1 MVHRVSSR
9 LTACFRRKAAAQ
21 ESSGR
26 LNGAERLHK
35 TGLGGGLAAR
45 LRGKRSEVPPPETEL
60 TIVGD
65 EVLPVP
71 TAEDQ
76 ALRREGGAAT
86 SAVASTASAWLF
98 VDNRAPVEVPV
109 TDLATH
115 TAAGESGWLDLSCY
129 TPEELSSAAG
139 QFGLPVSAV
148 RIALQPWQRPRLSIY
163 PDHFF
168 VSATVARP
176 DLATHRVHAAELD
189 LFVGQNLLVS
199 AHKLPLPFAGQL
211 RARVQ
216 HSPELI
222 QTDPAFIVYMIL
234 DELLAYY
241 QELARQLQHDVELI
255 EERALRETT
264 DTFLEDLLRFKRY
277 GSALSELAAEH
288 QEVFAAFVRPD
299 FHWVAGEQVEESF
312 RDLNARLARLLTTL
326 TAVRDAAN
334 GALDIHV
341 SHVAHRTN
349 QVIKVLTM
357 ASIVLFLASVLIALF
372 GSNLQSIAVSG
383 SLVFGIMVLT
393 ILLSVGATFIVFHW
407 RGWL

>member
-1 MVHRVSSR
+1 MLR
-9 LTACFRRKAAAQ
+9 LKSLLYRKQPEPICVDRLGSAGDDTDIPATPVPRQ
-21 ESSGR
+21 TGR
-26 LNGAERLHK
+26 
-35 TGLGGGLAAR
+35 AR
-45 LRGKRSEVPPPETEL
+45 QSQREL

-65 EVLPVP
+65 DMLPAPAAGAVAA
-71 TAEDQ
+71 TEEQ
-76 ALRREGGAAT
+76 ALQTEQAAAT
-86 SAVASTASAWLF
+86 SAEASTVTAWLF
-98 VDNRAPVEVPV
+98 VDDRAPAEVPV
-109 TDLATH
+109 ADLANQ
-115 TAAGESGWLDLSCY
+115 TAVGHFGWLDLSGY
-129 TPEELSSAAG
+129 PAEELRAVAA
-139 QFGLPVSAV
+139 QFGLPSSAV

-168 VSATVARP
+168 VSSTVARP
-176 DLATHRVHAAELD
+176 DSSTYRVHAGELD
-189 LFVGQNLLVS
+189 MFVGQHLLVS
-199 AHKLPLPFAGQL
+199 AHKLPLPFADQL

-216 HSPELI
+216 QSPDLLQAEPVLL
-222 QTDPAFIVYMIL
+222 VYMIL

-241 QELARQLQHDVELI
+241 GRLVRQLQHEVELI

-277 GSALSELAAEH
+277 GSALSELATEH

-299 FHWVAGEQVEESF
+299 FQWVAGEQVEESF
-312 RDLNARLARLLTTL
+312 RDLNARLARLLTAL

-372 GSNLQSIAVSG
+372 GSNLQSIAASG
-383 SLVFGIMVLT
+383 TLVFAVMVLT
-393 ILLSVGATFIVFHW
+393 ILLSVGATFIIFQR